1 MRRLMY
7 VMVML
12 MAISLSGC
20 GHKVEMSQIGIVAGL
35 GIDQTE
41 NGYLM
46 TAQVVNPSSI
56 AGNQHDTLSVFSI
69 SGEGE
74 TLFDAYR
81 SLNSLTAKVLYLP
94 HLSVIVVNED
104 IAQSGIDPVVDFV
117 LRNVMIRPNITLV
130 VANHTTAREVLN
142 VLTPSEQI
150 PINQLNSLSNLCLTC
165 TGREV
170 NYNLYQV
177 SGMVN
182 DPSSNIVLNSVSID
196 SKEKSEEGDI
206 QNVLQMEA
214 PSQLKIDSLAA
225 FQGDQLVG
233 YLTSKE
239 AQYYNLLVGTSK
251 RYVVTTVLDDEYKLS
266 YEVREAKVD
275 VKPNLETNKVT
286 VGCEVKGILMENGY
300 PIDLMNPVNVSD
312 LEAAL
317 GNQLKQDIQSFID
330 KTQNELASD
339 IIGVGGKVHQ
349 KNPKKWAEVSGY
361 WEDIYPE
368 LEFDV
373 KVKLEITSVGD
384 AANLKE

>member
-1 MRRLMY
+1 
-7 VMVML
+7 
-12 MAISLSGC
+12 
-20 GHKVEMSQIGIVAGL
+20 
-35 GIDQTE
+35 
-41 NGYLM
+41 
-46 TAQVVNPSSI
+46 
-56 AGNQHDTLSVFSI
+56 
-69 SGEGE
+69 
-74 TLFDAYR
+74 
-81 SLNSLTAKVLYLP
+81 
-94 HLSVIVVNED
+94 
-104 IAQSGIDPVVDFV
+104 
-117 LRNVMIRPNITLV
+117 
-130 VANHTTAREVLN
+130 
-142 VLTPSEQI
+142 
-150 PINQLNSLSNLCLTC
+150 
-165 TGREV
+165 
-170 NYNLYQV
+170 
-177 SGMVN
+177 MVN

-266 YEVREAKVD
+266 YEVRESKVD